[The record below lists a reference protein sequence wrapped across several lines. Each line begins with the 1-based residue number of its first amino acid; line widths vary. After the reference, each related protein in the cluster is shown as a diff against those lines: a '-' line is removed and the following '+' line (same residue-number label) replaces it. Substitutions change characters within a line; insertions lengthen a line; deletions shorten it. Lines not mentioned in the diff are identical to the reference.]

1 MGWFDSTLDPEDC
14 ILSEEEMA
22 RMAAEEERLAQMEA
36 EESELTLDSL
46 QAVWEDVQA
55 ADSDDW
61 EELWT
66 DVAEDD
72 Y

>member
-1 MGWFDSTLDPEDC
+1 
-14 ILSEEEMA
+14 
-22 RMAAEEERLAQMEA
+22 MEA

-66 DVAEDD
+66 DVA
-72 Y
+72 